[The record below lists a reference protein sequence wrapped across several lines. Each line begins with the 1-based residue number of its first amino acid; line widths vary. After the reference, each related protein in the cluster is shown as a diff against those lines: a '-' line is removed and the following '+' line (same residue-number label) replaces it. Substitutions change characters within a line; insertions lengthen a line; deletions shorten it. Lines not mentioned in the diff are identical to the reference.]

1 MNNFQTNQEMTKC
14 PSLPFSSRSH
24 YSSRYHYQVCI
35 ATVQSLLLMLL
46 SLTKLLLISLT
57 SIVFVIFTIVILKA
71 EHHLHFH
78 FHHKLSSSSFFPG
91 AQLPFILSNNNS
103 RCLGSVC
110 LGMNLC
116 HIQKHTNI
124 ENNVDILLSLRYIFY
139 IFSLVHA
146 LKLSV
151 AEEGYDG
158 GLSPEPLVNVTA
170 VPLVSEILQVSIISY
185 LANSAWPEERVTKG
199 LRAVKIYPL

>member
-1 MNNFQTNQEMTKC
+1 
-14 PSLPFSSRSH
+14 
-24 YSSRYHYQVCI
+24 
-35 ATVQSLLLMLL
+35 
-46 SLTKLLLISLT
+46 
-57 SIVFVIFTIVILKA
+57 
-71 EHHLHFH
+71 
-78 FHHKLSSSSFFPG
+78 
-91 AQLPFILSNNNS
+91 
-103 RCLGSVC
+103 
-110 LGMNLC
+110 MNLC

-139 IFSLVHA
+139 IFSLIHG

-199 LRAVKIYPL
+199 LRAV

>member
-1 MNNFQTNQEMTKC
+1 MHNFQTNQEMTKC
-14 PSLPFSSRSH
+14 PSLPFSSWSH
-24 YSSRYHYQVCI
+24 YSSRYHHQVCI
-35 ATVQSLLLMLL
+35 ATVQSL

-124 ENNVDILLSLRYIFY
+124 ENVDILLSLRYIFY
-139 IFSLVHA
+139 IFSLIHA

-185 LANSAWPEERVTKG
+185 LANSAWPEERATKG
-199 LRAVKIYPL
+199 LRAI

>member
-1 MNNFQTNQEMTKC
+1 MYFKQMHNFQTNQEETKC
-14 PSLPFSSRSH
+14 PLSPFSYRSH

-71 EHHLHFH
+71 EHRLHFH

-124 ENNVDILLSLRYIFY
+124 ENVDILLSLRYIFY
-139 IFSLVHA
+139 IFSLIHG

-170 VPLVSEILQVSIISY
+170 VPLVSEILQVSILSY
-185 LANSAWPEERVTKG
+185 LANPAWPEERATKG
-199 LRAVKIYPL
+199 LRAI